1 MNCRISQVVVIRMI
15 TSGRSRHGNP
25 AELLGAAVS
34 WLLLSG

>member
-1 MNCRISQVVVIRMI
+1 MNCRINQVVVNRVI

-34 WLLLSG
+34 WLLLLG